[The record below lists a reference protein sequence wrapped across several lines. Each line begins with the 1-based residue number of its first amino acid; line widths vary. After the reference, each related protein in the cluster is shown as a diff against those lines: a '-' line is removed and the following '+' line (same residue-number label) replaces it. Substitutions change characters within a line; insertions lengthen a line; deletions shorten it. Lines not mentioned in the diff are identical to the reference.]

1 MPPTQCCEGRCCRDG
16 SAAGWA
22 GPGALRAAVAAAGE
36 EEKTGR
42 GAVSEGKV
50 GVAGLVGRP
59 HESVRV

>member
-1 MPPTQCCEGRCCRDG
+1 M
-16 SAAGWA
+16 
-22 GPGALRAAVAAAGE
+22 AAAGE
-36 EEKTGR
+36 EEATGQ